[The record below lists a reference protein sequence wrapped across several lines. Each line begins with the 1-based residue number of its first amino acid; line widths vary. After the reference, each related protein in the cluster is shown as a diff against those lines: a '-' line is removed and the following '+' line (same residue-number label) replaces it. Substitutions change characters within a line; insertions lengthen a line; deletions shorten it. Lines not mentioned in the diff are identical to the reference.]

1 MFKVLITT
9 VPFGEIDRKPLD
21 LLEASNIDYVI
32 NPLNK
37 KLTEGELL
45 DLITDFDAR
54 IAGTEEITE
63 KVLIKG
69 ANLKL
74 ISRVGIGLD
83 SVDLLAA
90 EKLKIAVSYTPDAP
104 APAVVDLTMGLMFSL
119 LRKTHQ
125 ANINMHDGNWRRFF
139 GKRLIDCTVGIIGTG
154 RVGSRVIENL
164 IALGCKKIMYHD
176 KNIRLP
182 EMPGLSFFP
191 KEEIYAAADIISFHI
206 PLDPETKNMI
216 RLSDMMLMKKD
227 VSLINTSR
235 GGIINEQDLSDALKE
250 NLIGGAAID
259 VFNLE
264 PYQGILSQHDN
275 CILTSHMG
283 SMTVDCRSQMEI
295 EATQEVVRFVTGEV
309 LQSIVPSE
317 EYNIRRI

>member
-45 DLITDFDAR
+45 DLITDFDAI

-104 APAVVDLTMGLMFSL
+104 APAVVDLTTLSEVCGFTTQLM
-119 LRKTHQ
+119 Q
-125 ANINMHDGNWRRFF
+125 
-139 GKRLIDCTVGIIGTG
+139 
-154 RVGSRVIENL
+154 
-164 IALGCKKIMYHD
+164 
-176 KNIRLP
+176 
-182 EMPGLSFFP
+182 
-191 KEEIYAAADIISFHI
+191 
-206 PLDPETKNMI
+206 
-216 RLSDMMLMKKD
+216 
-227 VSLINTSR
+227 
-235 GGIINEQDLSDALKE
+235 SDAAPISLVITH
-250 NLIGGAAID
+250 L
-259 VFNLE
+259 
-264 PYQGILSQHDN
+264 P
-275 CILTSHMG
+275 
-283 SMTVDCRSQMEI
+283 
-295 EATQEVVRFVTGEV
+295 VTAY
-309 LQSIVPSE
+309 LH
-317 EYNIRRI
+317 RLM